1 MHSSYHSV
9 VILAMHFLFTDLF
22 LMEYV
27 DLRAWIIILWFEEL
41 GFLQIKRTKQALA
54 LFLF

>member
-9 VILAMHFLFTDLF
+9 VILAMHFLFIDLF